1 MLCNWT
7 LKGHFS
13 SATQRDGVR
22 RAAATIFEKP
32 LADWKNKRV
41 FVTGHRGMVGGAVV
55 RALDQENCGSV
66 VTRTR
71 NELDLCDQ
79 MAVNVFFAE
88 SNIDVVIFC
97 AGKVGGIHAN
107 NTYPAEFIHQNM
119 TMAVNSID
127 AAYRNQVSRFLFLG
141 STCIYPRD
149 TPQPMAESCLM
160 TSALEKTNE
169 AYALAKIAGLK
180 MCEFYRR
187 QYGVL
192 FHSAM
197 PTNLYGPGDNYHV
210 ENSHVLPALIRRFH
224 EAKESGQPSVTI
236 WGTGKPRREFLH
248 VDDLA
253 AGLLH
258 LCSLD
263 NPPDLVNVG
272 TGNDISIMELAEKVA
287 EVVNFQGDILT
298 DPTKPDGTMHKRTDT
313 SLMDSTGWK
322 SSISLEDGLKKAY
335 ECFLAETSQG
345 VLREA

>member
-1 MLCNWT
+1 M
-7 LKGHFS
+7 
-13 SATQRDGVR
+13 
-22 RAAATIFEKP
+22 
-32 LADWKNKRV
+32 
-41 FVTGHRGMVGGAVV
+41 TGHRGMVGGAVV
-55 RALDQENCGSV
+55 RALQQKDCQSV

-71 NELDLCDQ
+71 DELDLCDQ
-79 MAVNVFFAE
+79 MAVNAFFAE
-88 SNIDVVIFC
+88 SKIDIVIFC

-107 NTYPAEFIHQNM
+107 NTYPAEFMHQNLS
-119 TMAVNSID
+119 MAVNSIH
-127 AAYRNQVSRFLFLG
+127 AAYRNRVSRLLFLG
-141 STCIYPRD
+141 STCIYPRNA
-149 TPQPMAESCLM
+149 PQPMAESCLLE
-160 TSALEKTNE
+160 SPLEKTNE

-197 PTNLYGPGDNYHV
+197 PTNLYGPGDNYHA

-224 EAKESGQPSVTI
+224 EAKESGDAAVTI

-263 NPPDLVNVG
+263 DPPDLVNVG
-272 TGNDISIMELAEKVA
+272 TGSDISIMELAKKVA
-287 EVVNFQGDILT
+287 EVVGFQGEILT
-298 DPTKPDGTMHKRTDT
+298 DSTKPDGTMLKRTDM
-313 SLMDSTGWK
+313 SLMESTGWAP
-322 SSISLEDGLKKAY
+322 SISLEEGLRRTY
-335 ECFLAETSQG
+335 QDFLVEANDG